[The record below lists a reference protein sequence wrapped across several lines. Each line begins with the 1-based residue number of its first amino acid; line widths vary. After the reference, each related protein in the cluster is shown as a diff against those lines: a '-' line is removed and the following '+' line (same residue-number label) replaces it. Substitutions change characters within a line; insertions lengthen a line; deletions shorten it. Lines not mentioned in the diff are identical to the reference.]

1 MGATGSRPPKAI
13 GSLEDA
19 NDRISWISGYE
30 TEADVEAA
38 SRQLVEYFGLPSFV
52 FSALLRNGERES
64 YRYLVGCEPEWCFR
78 YNQNKWYAIDPFIE
92 YALKNTSPVLASDI
106 ALKTP
111 GQERLMAEAAE
122 HGFRSGI
129 VVPAHSGSAIR
140 IGILYLGTSE
150 GPERAR
156 ESFRKHRNLMR
167 AFALELLEWWD
178 RKLREAGLESLD
190 LDELDVDLLR
200 KAQERA
206 TAEEAA
212 RELGVTLSRVKARYE
227 RLARK
232 LEVPNKRSAV
242 EKAVALGLIGGQ
254 RWPEARP

>member
-1 MGATGSRPPKAI
+1 MESRPAETI
-13 GSLEDA
+13 GSLEEA
-19 NDRISWISGYE
+19 NDRISWLGGYE
-30 TEADVEAA
+30 SESEVEAA
-38 SRQLVEYFGLPSFV
+38 ARQIVEYFGLQSFV
-52 FSALLRNGERES
+52 FGALFRNGERED
-64 YRYLVGCEPEWCFR
+64 YRYLVGCEPEWCFL
-78 YNQNKWYAIDPFIE
+78 YNERKWYAIDPFID
-92 YALKNTSPVLASDI
+92 YALRSTSPVLASDVPLHT
-106 ALKTP
+106 A
-111 GQERLMAEAAE
+111 GQQRLMAEAAE

-140 IGILYLGTSE
+140 IGILYLGTSD

-156 ESFRKHRNLMR
+156 DSLRKHRSLMR

-178 RKLREAGLESLD
+178 ARLRADGLEVLD
-190 LDELDVDLLR
+190 LDALDVDLLR
-200 KAQERA
+200 KAQEHA

-227 RLARK
+227 RIERK

-242 EKAVALGLIGGQ
+242 EKAVALGLIRGA

>member
-1 MGATGSRPPKAI
+1 MEIQSPEAI
-13 GSLEDA
+13 GSFEDA
-19 NDRISWISGYE
+19 SDRISWLNGYE
-30 TEADVEAA
+30 TEAEVEAA
-38 SRQLVEYFGLPSFV
+38 ARQIVEFFGLQSFV
-52 FSALLRNGERES
+52 FGAMFRNGEREH
-64 YRYLVGCEPEWCFR
+64 YRYLVGCEPEWCFI
-78 YNQNKWYAIDPFIE
+78 YDKNKFYAIDPFID
-92 YALKNTSPVLASDI
+92 YALKNTSPILASDI
-106 ALKTP
+106 VLKTA
-111 GQERLMAEAAE
+111 GQERLMAEAAR

-129 VVPAHSGSAIR
+129 VVPAHSGSAVR

-156 ESFRKHRNLMR
+156 ESFLKHRNLMR

-178 RKLREAGLESLD
+178 EKLREQAREALD
-190 LDELDVDLLR
+190 LDQLDVDLLR
-200 KAQERA
+200 KAQEHA

-212 RELGVTLSRVKARYE
+212 RELGVTLSRVIDRYV

-232 LEVPNKRSAV
+232 LEVPNKRDAV

>member
-1 MGATGSRPPKAI
+1 MENPPPEAI
-13 GSLEDA
+13 GSFEDA
-19 NDRISWISGYE
+19 NDRVSWISGYE
-30 TEADVEAA
+30 TEAEVEAA
-38 SRQLVEYFGLPSFV
+38 ARQIVEYFGLQSFV
-52 FSALLRNGERES
+52 FSALFRTGEREH
-64 YRYLVGCEPEWCFR
+64 YRYLVGCEPEWCFL
-78 YNQNKWYAIDPFIE
+78 YNQNKWYAIDPFID

-106 ALKTP
+106 PLNTA
-111 GQERLMAEAAE
+111 GQERLMAQAAG

-129 VVPAHSGSAIR
+129 VVPAHSESAIR
-140 IGILYLGTSE
+140 VGILYLGTSE
-150 GPERAR
+150 GPGRAS
-156 ESFRKHRNLMR
+156 ESFVKHRNLMR

-178 RKLREAGLESLD
+178 AKLRDAGLDALD
-190 LDELDVDLLR
+190 LDELDVNLLA
-200 KAQERA
+200 KAQEHA

-242 EKAVALGLIGGQ
+242 EKAVALGLIKGA